1 MTDDTR
7 SRAYQLLRA
16 ACDLPNA
23 EREPFLAEKQ
33 VEEPEAALAAARML
47 RNCDASGD
55 IDPPKVISLGG
66 WGIDREGTVIDDWHV
81 HELLEQGGFGRV
93 YRASRPTA
101 DGEKEVVA
109 VKFLDVAPAQVAR
122 FLRERQTLAEL
133 SHEGICKFINGGTTP
148 DGTPYMVMEYVPG
161 IPITS
166 YCNKDRLSITSR
178 LKLFVKLCQAVEY
191 AHQKGVLHRDL
202 KPANILVTAAGVVRV
217 IDFGV
222 ARLLDP
228 IGRNAHPLTEIGE
241 APWTK
246 AYAAPEQV
254 RGEDLSLA
262 TDVYCLGVVLYEL
275 VSGQLPFSEL
285 ALNGP
290 DWAQVIAER
299 EPLPPSQA
307 CLAEASHAE
316 NGKFQESTEA
326 EARLRRTS
334 PGRLKRKLAGN
345 LDAVVLKAL
354 RKAASQR
361 YARVE
366 RLRSD
371 IELLL
376 EGLPVTARRCGLWER
391 VRNRSAKCPVTTALI
406 AASILCVVYPFSRGF
421 PGQIADRVALRERED
436 AVGRLQ
442 HLTESGLP
450 GIEDSLPRGPEARA
464 ARLLTA
470 RIHTRLLQNVE
481 VLPDYTLR
489 DLDSSLAVSAL
500 RCAEEW
506 RSLGDPREAL
516 AVTAPILPRAATRYE
531 LDRLDRRR
539 REAYAQILRQRI
551 ELHRSVNQ
559 EAEAEDETRLLEE
572 VEARR
577 H

>member
-1 MTDDTR
+1 M
-7 SRAYQLLRA
+7 
-16 ACDLPNA
+16 
-23 EREPFLAEKQ
+23 
-33 VEEPEAALAAARML
+33 
-47 RNCDASGD
+47 
-55 IDPPKVISLGG
+55 
-66 WGIDREGTVIDDWHV
+66 
-81 HELLEQGGFGRV
+81 
-93 YRASRPTA
+93 
-101 DGEKEVVA
+101 
-109 VKFLDVAPAQVAR
+109 
-122 FLRERQTLAEL
+122 
-133 SHEGICKFINGGTTP
+133 
-148 DGTPYMVMEYVPG
+148 
-161 IPITS
+161 
-166 YCNKDRLSITSR
+166 
-178 LKLFVKLCQAVEY
+178 
-191 AHQKGVLHRDL
+191 
-202 KPANILVTAAGVVRV
+202 
-217 IDFGV
+217 
-222 ARLLDP
+222 
-228 IGRNAHPLTEIGE
+228 
-241 APWTK
+241 
-246 AYAAPEQV
+246 
-254 RGEDLSLA
+254 
-262 TDVYCLGVVLYEL
+262 YEL

-285 ALNGP
+285 ALSGP

-316 NGKFQESTEA
+316 NGKFQESAEA

-506 RSLGDPREAL
+506 RRLGDPREAL
-516 AVTAPILPRAATRYE
+516 AVTAPILPRAAPR
-531 LDRLDRRR
+531 
-539 REAYAQILRQRI
+539 
-551 ELHRSVNQ
+551 
-559 EAEAEDETRLLEE
+559 
-572 VEARR
+572 
-577 H
+577 

>member
-1 MTDDTR
+1 M
-7 SRAYQLLRA
+7 
-16 ACDLPNA
+16 
-23 EREPFLAEKQ
+23 
-33 VEEPEAALAAARML
+33 
-47 RNCDASGD
+47 
-55 IDPPKVISLGG
+55 
-66 WGIDREGTVIDDWHV
+66 
-81 HELLEQGGFGRV
+81 
-93 YRASRPTA
+93 
-101 DGEKEVVA
+101 VA
-109 VKFLDVAPAQVAR
+109 VKFLDMAPAQVAR
-122 FLRERQTLAEL
+122 FLRERQTLADL
-133 SHEGICKFINGGTTP
+133 NHEGICKFIDGGTTP

-166 YCNKDRLSITSR
+166 YCNKDRLSITQR
-178 LKLFVKLCQAVEY
+178 LKLFVRLCHAVEF
-191 AHQKGVLHRDL
+191 AHQQGVLHRDL
-202 KPANILVTAAGVVRV
+202 KPANILVTTAGVVRV

-228 IGRNAHPLTEIGE
+228 IGRNAQPLTKLGE

-246 AYAAPEQV
+246 AYAAPEQIQ
-254 RGEDLSLA
+254 GGSLSLA
-262 TDVYCLGVVLYEL
+262 TDVYCLGAVLYEL
-275 VSGQLPFSEL
+275 VSGQVPFSEL
-285 ALNGP
+285 ALNSP

-307 CLAEASHAE
+307 FLAGALHSEHGGFRKSAE
-316 NGKFQESTEA
+316 TEA
-326 EARLRRTS
+326 RSRRTS

-354 RKAASQR
+354 RKAPSQR
-361 YARVE
+361 YPRVE

-391 VRNRSAKCPVTTALI
+391 VRNRSAKCPVTAALM

-421 PGQIADRVALRERED
+421 PGQIADRVALREQDD

-442 HLTESGLP
+442 HLTETGIP
-450 GIEDSLPRGPEARA
+450 GIEDSLPRGLEARA
-464 ARLLTA
+464 ARLLTVQ
-470 RIHTRLLQNVE
+470 IHTRLLQSVE

-506 RSLGDPREAL
+506 RSLGDSREAL
-516 AVTAPILPRAATRYE
+516 AATAPVLPRAATRYE

-539 REAYAQILRQRI
+539 REVYAQILRQRI
-551 ELHRSVNQ
+551 DLHRSMNQ
-559 EAEAEDETRLLEE
+559 EAEAADETRLLEE